1 MTTKSKR
8 PPADRL
14 DQLMTDAGPL
24 LDQLSADMGPM
35 LDDLLANSGHALDD
49 LSAALGGDLDA
60 MLNPVREEN
69 VTPMVTKTARI

>member
-14 DQLMTDAGPL
+14 DQLMTDTGPL

-35 LDDLLANSGHALDD
+35 LDDLLANSGHVLDD
-49 LSAALGGDLDA
+49 LSAALSGDLDT
-60 MLNPVREEN
+60 MLNPVREEKA
-69 VTPMVTKTARI
+69 TPIATKTARI